1 MKIATITF
9 GYSQNLGALLQTYAL
24 REYIESL
31 GHQCDIIKFKNFD
44 NRPFETIKGI
54 KDGVSD
60 ILYFFDCKKKIKKIN
75 LFREKYLHF
84 TDKHYYNTEEM
95 KELNSIYDA
104 FIAGSD
110 QIWNVHKGIV
120 DEFFLSFADDA
131 SKKIAYSAS
140 FGLSKI
146 PRKYAE
152 GVKVGLSRF
161 DNISVRESTGVK
173 IAKELTGKE
182 YKQTLDPV
190 FLKSADEWETLCG
203 ERKIKEKYIFVYPT
217 QITKE
222 LTKTVRVAKKQYG
235 IKVYSLFD
243 FIGVDK
249 VVKDAD
255 PIDFLNY
262 IKNAELII
270 ASSFHA
276 TAFSIIFNKNLR
288 VVPHSS
294 TGSRVVDLLN
304 DLKLSSNCIIDTNNL
319 NFDKFSYNDVNEI
332 LKNKIKFSKDYIRSS
347 IN

>member
-9 GYSQNLGALLQTYAL
+9 GYSQNLGALLQAYAL
-24 REYIESL
+24 REYIETL
-31 GHQCDIIKFKNFD
+31 GHKCDIIKFKDFD
-44 NRPFETIKGI
+44 NRPFETVKGI
-54 KDGVSD
+54 KDGFSD

-75 LFREKYLHF
+75 LFREKYLRF
-84 TDKHYYNTEEM
+84 TDKFYYNTEEM
-95 KELNSIYDA
+95 TELNSIYDA

-120 DEFFLSFADDA
+120 DEFFLSFADNT

-140 FGLSKI
+140 FGISKL
-146 PRKYAE
+146 PQEYVD
-152 GVKVGLSRF
+152 GVKKGLSRF
-161 DNISVRESTGVK
+161 DSISVRESTGVK
-173 IAKELTGKE
+173 ITKELTGKE
-182 YKQTLDPV
+182 YPQTLDPV
-190 FLKSADEWETLCG
+190 FLKPVDEWEAICG

-222 LTKTVRVAKKQYG
+222 LTETVKAAKKQYG

-243 FIGVDK
+243 FFGVDK

-288 VVPHSS
+288 VVPHSN

-304 DLKLSSNCIIDTNNL
+304 DLKLSLKCVVDMENL
-319 NFDKFSYNDVNEI
+319 NFDEFSYKKANEM
-332 LKNKIKFSKDYIRSS
+332 LADKIEFSKEYIKSAIS
-347 IN
+347 